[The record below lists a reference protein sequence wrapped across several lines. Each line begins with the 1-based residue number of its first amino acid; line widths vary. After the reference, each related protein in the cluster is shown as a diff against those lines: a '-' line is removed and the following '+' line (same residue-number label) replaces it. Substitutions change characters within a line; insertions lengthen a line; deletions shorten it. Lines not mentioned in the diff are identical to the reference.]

1 MASVCEYLGGSL
13 RASANTQLLHQFP
26 ASLQIHICTPSSL
39 LSLIHNISAIGP
51 GSMTLSDRAACQ
63 YARIWGQGRAIRVPS
78 LTVSSTIASH
88 WPFYLLPSPTLAAND
103 LVPFQVMYE
112 PLILGVI
119 PSSLASIIVI
129 LAVVITIAC
138 RLSSSIFSQLSMIAD
153 SVILETKEKLQ

>member
-1 MASVCEYLGGSL
+1 
-13 RASANTQLLHQFP
+13 
-26 ASLQIHICTPSSL
+26 
-39 LSLIHNISAIGP
+39 
-51 GSMTLSDRAACQ
+51 MTLSDHMSFSLPCFPE
-63 YARIWGQGRAIRVPS
+63 QGHAIRVPS

-153 SVILETKEKLQ
+153 S